1 MYVPRAYSPYGQH
14 DHKGSRGMLG
24 FNGER
29 YDPLTHTYAL
39 GQGYR
44 SYSQVLMR
52 FQRPDDLSPFLE
64 GGLNAYAYCKNDPV
78 NYQDGS
84 GHAPTVAQLQ
94 AAINKRR
101 RPATAQAEPAL
112 VNAYQK
118 AKSVSVEEG
127 SIFERKYSAQPEPP
141 VVKVHQKAK
150 SVNFAEGTIFERNY
164 SAHYKHF
171 QERKTLINQ
180 LDRLNTF
187 NELLNSD
194 HGHLW
199 NPATRLNYRKHNLS
213 PAYRRRL
220 TSMNQSLQA
229 VIIEKDRIQHRLQEI
244 RW

>member
-1 MYVPRAYSPYGQH
+1 
-14 DHKGSRGMLG
+14 MLG

-84 GHAPTVAQLQ
+84 GHAPTALQLL
-94 AAINKRR
+94 AAIKNLKRT
-101 RPATAQAEPAL
+101 PTAQAEPAL
-112 VNAYQK
+112 VSAYQK
-118 AKSVSVEEG
+118 ASSVSFEEG
-127 SIFERKYSAQPEPP
+127 SIFERKNSAQAEPP

-150 SVNFAEGTIFERNY
+150 SVSFAGGTIFEGNY
-164 SAHYKHF
+164 PAHYKHF
-171 QERKTLINQ
+171 QERKTLTNQ

-194 HGHLW
+194 LDHLW
-199 NPATRLNYRKHNLS
+199 NPATRLNYRKHNLF

-220 TSMNQSLQA
+220 TSMIQSLEE
-229 VIIEKDRIQHRLQEI
+229 VKIEKERIQHRLQAI

>member
-1 MYVPRAYSPYGQH
+1 MNAPRAYSPYGQH
-14 DHKGSRGMLG
+14 EHKGSQAMLG

-29 YDPLTHTYAL
+29 CDPLTHTYAL

-52 FQRPDDLSPFLE
+52 FQRPDNLSPFLE

-84 GHAPTVAQLQ
+84 GHSPTVAQLQ
-94 AAINKRR
+94 AAIKKRKR
-101 RPATAQAEPAL
+101 TPTALAEPA
-112 VNAYQK
+112 VVDVYQK
-118 AKSVSVEEG
+118 AKSFSSEEAT
-127 SIFERKYSAQPEPP
+127 IFERKYSAQPEPP
-141 VVKVHQKAK
+141 VVRVHQKAK
-150 SVNFAEGTIFERNY
+150 SVSFAESTIVERNY

-171 QERKTLINQ
+171 QERKTLLNQ
-180 LDRLNTF
+180 LNRLNTF

-194 HGHLW
+194 LDHLW
-199 NPATRLNYRKHNLS
+199 NPATRLNYREINLF

-229 VIIEKDRIQHRLQEI
+229 VMIEKERIQHRLQEI

>member
-1 MYVPRAYSPYGQH
+1 
-14 DHKGSRGMLG
+14 MLG

-44 SYSQVLMR
+44 SYSQALMR

-84 GHAPTVAQLQ
+84 GHAPTVAQLRT
-94 AAINKRR
+94 AINKLR

-118 AKSVSVEEG
+118 AKRVS
-127 SIFERKYSAQPEPP
+127 
-141 VVKVHQKAK
+141 
-150 SVNFAEGTIFERNY
+150 FAGGTIFEGNHP
-164 SAHYKHF
+164 AHYKHF
-171 QERKTLINQ
+171 QERKTLTNQ
-180 LDRLNTF
+180 LNRLNTL
-187 NELLNSD
+187 NELVNSD
-194 HGHLW
+194 LNHLRH
-199 NPATRLNYRKHNLS
+199 PATRLNYRKHNLF

-229 VIIEKDRIQHRLQEI
+229 VMIEKDRIQHRLQEI

>member
-14 DHKGSRGMLG
+14 EHKGSRGMLG

-29 YDPLTHTYAL
+29 YDPPTHTYAL
-39 GQGYR
+39 GKGYR

-118 AKSVSVEEG
+118 AKSVNVEEG
-127 SIFERKYSAQPEPP
+127 TLFERK
-141 VVKVHQKAK
+141 
-150 SVNFAEGTIFERNY
+150 Y

-194 HGHLW
+194 LEHLW
-199 NPATRLNYRKHNLS
+199 NPATRINYRKHNLF

-229 VIIEKDRIQHRLQEI
+229 VMIEKDRIQHRLQEI